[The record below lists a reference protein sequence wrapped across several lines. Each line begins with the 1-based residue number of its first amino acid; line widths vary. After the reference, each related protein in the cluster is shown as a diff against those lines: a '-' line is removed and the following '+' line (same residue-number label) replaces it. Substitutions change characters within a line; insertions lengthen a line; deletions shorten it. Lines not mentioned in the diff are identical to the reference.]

1 MIWSA
6 ATPSCCTQKSAS
18 SIDSTLTPKSRIFP
32 SRFSSRRCSKTSPC
46 LSTSNGTQCNCVR
59 SSASTPSRR
68 NDASVCSRIPAREK
82 LSGQPGGEYRPSFV
96 ATYAA
101 PRALG
106 VSAKNFPI
114 SVSARPIPY
123 TSAVS
128 KSVVPPSHAARNVPS
143 AASSLTSPQP
153 APSCHVP
160 KPTSPTLRP
169 VRPKIRVFIENQ
181 RAPPP
186 ARGKRPHDST
196 SR

>member
-160 KPTSPTLRP
+160 SPTSPTLRP